1 MFQKDLP
8 SSAKNKFLKSFKP
21 SILHGTSPSIF
32 VLPDIKC
39 FIKSDNSTQGS
50 RKRCKKVEEKI
61 TMQRPFLTIRQIIN
75 ERRTPQS
82 GIPRSLKN
90 LTYKHYFTT
99 NFNALPE
106 TTSKYV
112 PCCSP
117 ATSKT
122 DPSATELSTTRP
134 DKSTT
139 FIVSPASTFST

>member
-1 MFQKDLP
+1 MVLLRV
-8 SSAKNKFLKSFKP
+8 FLFYLILNVLSNRT
-21 SILHGTSPSIF
+21 ILHR
-32 VLPDIKC
+32 VLA
-39 FIKSDNSTQGS
+39 NVV
-50 RKRCKKVEEKI
+50 KKKLKKNHNE
-61 TMQRPFLTIRQIIN
+61 MAFLTIRQIIN

-82 GIPRSLKN
+82 GIPRSRKN

-122 DPSATELSTTRP
+122 APSATELSTTRP